1 MRVDRTFAFVDLC
14 GFTAFTEAD
23 GDEEAVAVLTSFRG
37 AVRSIAADHGV
48 RVAKWLGDGVMI
60 VSGDGVA
67 VVTSVLELHQRVVHE
82 QLALPLRAGMARGPV
97 ILFEGDDY
105 SGRAVNLAA
114 RLADA
119 AGPQEV
125 LATMPVGQLVPT
137 AAAAIPAGERT
148 VKGLPAPVAVCRL
161 VAVSG
166 LALLAG

>member
-1 MRVDRTFAFVDLC
+1 MRVDRTFAYVDLC
-14 GFTAFTEAD
+14 GFTAFTEAH
-23 GDEEAVAVLTSFRG
+23 GDDEAVAVLTSFRG
-37 AVRSIAADHGV
+37 VVRSIAADHGV

-60 VSGDGVA
+60 VSGNGVG
-67 VVTSVLELHQRVVHE
+67 VVASVLELQHRVRRE
-82 QLALPLRAGMARGPV
+82 RLALPLRAGLARGPV

-125 LATMPVGQLVPT
+125 LATLPVGRLVPA

-148 VKGLPAPVAVCRL
+148 VKGLPAPVPVNRL
-161 VAVSG
+161 VGVRG
-166 LALLAG
+166 LALLPG